1 MIRESCNDFVFDW
14 NVKCLA
20 ITLMRFLITLVLL
33 VEFVSGFDFSK
44 LLNRIHQATIHFDE
58 QSEEVANKEDNEL
71 RSIEAKEHEVDRQVE
86 EISQKYH
93 LPISDISSSSLL
105 EKGKRMRFHRVTPRI
120 DEFDTDAKI
129 LRQTELN
136 REKAEKHFLDVEKEI
151 SELPEKL
158 IKQQA
163 KDRLQGPSDE
173 DSTDD
178 STQDD

>member
-1 MIRESCNDFVFDW
+1 
-14 NVKCLA
+14 
-20 ITLMRFLITLVLL
+20 
-33 VEFVSGFDFSK
+33 
-44 LLNRIHQATIHFDE
+44 
-58 QSEEVANKEDNEL
+58 
-71 RSIEAKEHEVDRQVE
+71 
-86 EISQKYH
+86 
-93 LPISDISSSSLL
+93 
-105 EKGKRMRFHRVTPRI
+105 VTPRI